1 MLRPRARRVDD
12 QTPVPHGGAPGA
24 PVRLTL
30 TDGRSIADGRL
41 PGPRRRDN
49 DARPDLVGAAVVER
63 RRHQLLDVATRGD
76 GVEHAPR
83 ASRAVD
89 GLEGLGVRRPHG
101 PGRVRRG
108 LSQRFCGRL
117 QRARLLEGAPRQ

>member
-1 MLRPRARRVDD
+1 M
-12 QTPVPHGGAPGA
+12 
-24 PVRLTL
+24 RLDL

-41 PGPRRRDN
+41 PGPRRRD
-49 DARPDLVGAAVVER
+49 DQTRPDLVGAAVVER
-63 RRHQLLDVATRGD
+63 RRHELLDVATRGD
-76 GVEHAPR
+76 GVEHAPAR
-83 ASRAVD
+83 ARAVD
-89 GLEGLGVRRPHG
+89 GVEGRGVRRPHG